1 MSSWE
6 MPLLSFVPV
15 PHRLEGMVSKL
26 ANSPYRSG
34 RSKTW
39 LKTKCFTESEF
50 ILLGVDRDRKTR
62 ALRALLA
69 KAEHGSLIYV
79 GTAFFAL
86 SGDAREELR
95 AKIETLAEGRPTL
108 SYLRNRSGRN
118 SL

>member
-1 MSSWE
+1 V
-6 MPLLSFVPV
+6 L
-15 PHRLEGMVSKL
+15 
-26 ANSPYRSG
+26 
-34 RSKTW
+34 T
-39 LKTKCFTESEF
+39 
-50 ILLGVDRDRKTR
+50 